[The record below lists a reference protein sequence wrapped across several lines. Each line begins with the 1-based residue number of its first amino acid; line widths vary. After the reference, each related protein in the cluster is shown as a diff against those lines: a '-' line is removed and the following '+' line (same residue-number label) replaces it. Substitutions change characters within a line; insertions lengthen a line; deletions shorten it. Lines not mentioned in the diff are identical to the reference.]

1 MSSGRNL
8 SNVLHYQKPSSRPEP
23 VLQPKPTVAEIKPAC
38 DNKHVKKS
46 QLTELVYQI
55 GRNFT
60 EIPEPLSPW
69 GPFHVMLIKGSIPL
83 SVIAYTPILMAP
95 PTDYNTI
102 YTTLLRNKEIANS
115 LGYKHLPIFFDM
127 GLLTKALEITWAQPE
142 VLQGIYP
149 CEGGM
154 HLLMAVMAAI
164 GHLYGSAGIHQLLHD
179 SGVFAAG
186 TAHQIL
192 AGKDF
197 DRGLYAIKL
206 VDEVLN
212 SLFLQEFEVWCKLKH
227 AILPPQFTSVLEE
240 LLHECNL
247 PLPDTS
253 KTASLLDELEEVVG
267 KKNSFPCS
275 SSLGKRGDLHQQYLC
290 CGMIFFSVLPC
301 P

>member
-1 MSSGRNL
+1 MNSYSILSVCFTNNEFTQKLFFSSGGNL

-46 QLTELVYQI
+46 QL
-55 GRNFT
+55 
-60 EIPEPLSPW
+60 IPEPLPPW

-83 SVIAYTPILMAP
+83 SVIAYTPILMAQ

-142 VLQGIYP
+142 VLKGIYP

-197 DRGLYAIKL
+197 DQDYM
-206 VDEVLN
+206 
-212 SLFLQEFEVWCKLKH
+212 Q
-227 AILPPQFTSVLEE
+227 
-240 LLHECNL
+240 
-247 PLPDTS
+247 
-253 KTASLLDELEEVVG
+253 
-267 KKNSFPCS
+267 
-275 SSLGKRGDLHQQYLC
+275 
-290 CGMIFFSVLPC
+290 
-301 P
+301 